1 MYTQKPNE
9 RSPVYTRTQTNT
21 NEFKKIAHLILLQM
35 KECEQNQ
42 QKKHLRMEM
51 REESIGA
58 WNGTGTS
65 SLVEYRRFG
74 LRPLVDW

>member
-35 KECEQNQ
+35 KEYEQNQ
-42 QKKHLRMEM
+42 QKKTCEDGNERKK
-51 REESIGA
+51 
-58 WNGTGTS
+58 
-65 SLVEYRRFG
+65 YRRVEWDRYIIFG
-74 LRPLVDW
+74 WIPTVWP